1 MQLDIVAWPGF
12 TEIAGWLD
20 KPEFPFNQWN
30 NRLKLGGLKIT
41 LDGSPQ
47 GKTAYVREPFLTGG
61 PQGQKGWRGEP
72 NLPFADLE
80 KLVTMAHGKGLQLI
94 IHANGDAAIDDTINA
109 LTAVGIREGD
119 DSRPVVIHSQFQQ
132 PDQLPR
138 YKALGVT
145 PSYFTNHTFFW
156 GDIHRQNI
164 GETKAGFISP
174 MQAAVDQGLQVANH
188 SDFNVT
194 PLDPMFM
201 LWTSMARMT
210 RSGHV
215 LGPDQRVDAYTG
227 LKALTTGPAYMYRE
241 ENARGTITAGKLAD
255 FVILSADP
263 VNTPVDGIRD
273 IKVMETL
280 KEGRTIFAA
289 E

>member
-1 MQLDIVAWPGF
+1 MR
-12 TEIAGWLD
+12 
-20 KPEFPFNQWN
+20 N
-30 NRLKLGGLKIT
+30 GLKIT

-47 GKTAYVREPFLTGG
+47 GKTAYVRDPYLTGG
-61 PQGQKGWRGEP
+61 PQGQEGWRGEP
-72 NLPFADLE
+72 NLSYADLE
-80 KLVTMAHGKGLQLI
+80 KLVTMAHAKGLQLI
-94 IHANGDAAIDDTINA
+94 IHANGDAAIDDTIAA
-109 LTAVGIREGD
+109 LTAAGIKEGD
-119 DSRPVVIHSQFQQ
+119 DSRPVIIHSQFQQ

-156 GDIHRQNI
+156 GDIHRRNI

-174 MQAAVDQGLQVANH
+174 MKAAVDQGMRVANH

-201 LWTSMARMT
+201 LWTSMARVT

-227 LKALTTGPAYMYRE
+227 LQALTTGPAYHTTRH
-241 ENARGTITAGKLAD
+241 RSG
-255 FVILSADP
+255 
-263 VNTPVDGIRD
+263 
-273 IKVMETL
+273 
-280 KEGRTIFAA
+280 
-289 E
+289 